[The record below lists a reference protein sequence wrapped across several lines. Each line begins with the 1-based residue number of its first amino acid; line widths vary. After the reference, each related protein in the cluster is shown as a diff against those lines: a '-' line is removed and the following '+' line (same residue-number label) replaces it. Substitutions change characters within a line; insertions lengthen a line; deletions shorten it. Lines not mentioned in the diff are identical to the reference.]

1 MGWLKNLWKNVTG
14 WIKDNIVE
22 PIVDWVKQ
30 LIDDTRTFITIWKHE
45 FRQLLAGWLEN
56 DWVFLGAVA
65 ATIALAFYFPA
76 IKEWVGKWSITILLK
91 AAWED
96 VKEGF
101 ADILDFIHI
110 IDLDTVNTI
119 LKVLWPDWRT
129 MMAQLAEV
137 SSALAEELGE
147 GSAYF
152 HAYFSVIHGLAM
164 VENAIIGT
172 DPKLAEMQA
181 FEATNKALINI
192 NDRFWRYA
200 ENPGEAV
207 TDIIEEFYLPRA
219 ENLRIAQQDQMDSIR
234 DNRDR
239 VVEIN
244 TALHEFDNR
253 LTHFIEIQPDE
264 LQEIISDRLQPISD
278 ALGDA
283 LWVMDTEIMPKI
295 NAIVDA
301 LALQTER
308 QQTVNDNILAR
319 LNSPYGLLAYG
330 ELLGVEEQVSL
341 EDYIQELNRRA
352 DERELDES
360 APGLDYV
367 VEGLIGATG
376 DYFQEGLAVPQPRRE
391 ALALE
396 LPGIPSTTDFPS
408 WFRGEG

>member
-1 MGWLKNLWKNVTG
+1 MGWLKNLWDNVTG

-22 PIVDWVKQ
+22 PVVDWVKQ

-45 FRQLLAGWLEN
+45 FRQLLASWLEN
-56 DWVFLGAVA
+56 DWFFLAAVA
-65 ATIALAFYFPA
+65 MTVGVAFYFPA

-101 ADILDFIHI
+101 TDILDFIHI

-119 LKVLWPDWRT
+119 LKVLWPDWRD
-129 MMAQLAEV
+129 MMGQLSEV
-137 SSALAEELGE
+137 ASALAEELGE

-152 HAYFSVIHGLAM
+152 HAYFSVIHGLAL

-181 FEATNKALINI
+181 FEDTNTALIKI
-192 NDRFWRYA
+192 NDKFWDYA
-200 ENPGEAV
+200 ENPGQV
-207 TDIIEEFYLPRA
+207 VSDIIEDFYLPRA

-244 TALHEFDNR
+244 TALHDFDNR

-283 LWVMDTEIMPKI
+283 LWVMDTEIMPRI

-308 QQTVNDNILAR
+308 QQTINDNILSR

-330 ELLGVEEQVSL
+330 ELLGVEEQENL
-341 EDYIQELNRRA
+341 DTYIQELNRRA
-352 DERELDES
+352 DERELDE
-360 APGLDYV
+360 AIPALDGV
-367 VEGLIGATG
+367 SDALIGATG
-376 DYFQEGLAVPQPRRE
+376 DYFLESLAVPQPIRK
-391 ALALE
+391 ALSLE
-396 LPGIPSTTDFPS
+396 LPLVPSTTEFPS